1 MRRSSV
7 FLLLLFL
14 LFTVA
19 SSVAQ
24 QDFVSRYDA
33 FVGYSYL
40 NSPKLSLS
48 QNGFHTQVGVNAKS
62 WAALGADFSYF
73 NGNSTLH
80 TSDLNSTQLAK
91 LAPIAPLLPPGFVIQ
106 SPYDATTYT
115 ITGGPQFSIRK
126 FKAITIFVRP
136 SIGMMHESVTANP
149 PNAIMAQIVTNL
161 IGATMKKTD
170 TEIFYGAGGG
180 VDLNFSKHF
189 AVRAADG
196 FCSGGL
202 IYRLVKWL
210 TEQHPFFGWTYL
222 PVWKK
227 HTEAVLTMK
236 EGRSGF
242 NAAAALFCANS
253 EQTSS
258 FSPW

>member
-14 LFTVA
+14 FFTVV

-33 FVGYSYL
+33 FAGYSYL

-48 QNGFHTQVGVNAKS
+48 QNGFHTQFGVNAKS
-62 WAALGADFSYF
+62 WVALGADFSYF
-73 NGNSTLH
+73 SGNSTLH
-80 TSDLNSTQLAK
+80 TTDLNSTQLAK
-91 LAPIAPLLPPGFVIQ
+91 LAPIAPLLPAGFVIQ

-115 ITGGPQFSIRK
+115 MTGGPQFSLRK
-126 FKAITIFVRP
+126 FKAITLFVRP

-161 IGATMKKTD
+161 IGPTMKKND

-180 VDLNFSKHF
+180 IDLNLSKHF
-189 AVRAADG
+189 AVELRWILFAWG
-196 FCSGGL
+196 CS
-202 IYRLVKWL
+202 R
-210 TEQHPFFGWTYL
+210 T
-222 PVWKK
+222 
-227 HTEAVLTMK
+227 
-236 EGRSGF
+236 
-242 NAAAALFCANS
+242 C
-253 EQTSS
+253 
-258 FSPW
+258 

>member
-14 LFTVA
+14 FLGVV

-24 QDFVSRYDA
+24 QNFVSRYDA
-33 FVGYSYL
+33 FAGYSYL

-48 QNGFHTQVGVNAKS
+48 QNGFHTQFGVNTRT
-62 WAALGADFSYF
+62 WAALGVDFSYF
-73 NGNSTLH
+73 TGNSTLH

-91 LAPIAPLLPPGFVIQ
+91 LAPIAPLLPPGFVIE

-136 SIGMMHESVTANP
+136 SVGAMHESVTANP
-149 PNAIMAQIVTNL
+149 PNAIMAQIVGNL
-161 IGATMKKTD
+161 VGPTMKKND

-189 AVRAADG
+189 AVRAQMD
-196 FCSGGL
+196 FVRVGL
-202 IYRLVKWL
+202 FTDLLNGSQNNIRFSIGP
-210 TEQHPFFGWTYL
+210 TFRFGKNI
-222 PVWKK
+222 VQS
-227 HTEAVLTMK
+227 H
-236 EGRSGF
+236 
-242 NAAAALFCANS
+242 
-253 EQTSS
+253 
-258 FSPW
+258 